1 MRIRRP
7 SAQLELWERW
17 EQPAMAA
24 LPYVMLVIVASM
36 TVAIKWGE
44 SAGDLLI
51 DLGLAAAAGA
61 WMLWNFTLH
70 PAWRQRPR
78 RMVIFFIV
86 LAILMAL
93 LVLRAPWY
101 GFFTFTGYL
110 YAFYLP
116 TGRARAAGVALI
128 ALITATSQ
136 NGGLPKHWTAGA
148 VVIYLVIIC
157 INVVVAGA
165 LTWFGWVSAQQNDQ
179 RKQMVEELSE
189 ANRRLESILEENQGL
204 HDQLLAQAREA
215 GVLDER
221 QRMARE
227 IHDTLAQGLTGII
240 TQLQA
245 AERHGQ
251 SQDERRLAHRA
262 GHPAGQGQP
271 DRGPP
276 VGPGHAARAAGV
288 GPAARGTGRR
298 RQQVDADPRGAR
310 YGHDHRPAT
319 ADPARCRDH
328 PAARRAGGAGQRGPA
343 RPGGQGRADP
353 VLHGGSGEPGYPRR
367 RRGLRPAA
375 GRRHRARP
383 GGRQRVR
390 PAGHAAAG
398 RGRGRDPGGRVR
410 ARRRH
415 RGLGQRAHGRWLVS
429 AAPIRLLIAD
439 DHPVVRDGLS
449 GMFSGDDGFEVIGEA
464 ANGAQAVTLACALE
478 PDVILMDL
486 RMPEMDGVAAI
497 AELARRK
504 VAARVLVL
512 TTYDTDSDV
521 VRAVEAGATG
531 YLLKD
536 SPRGDLLRAV
546 RAAARGEAAL
556 SPSVA
561 TRLLGQVRAPA
572 QEPLSQREFEVLE
585 LVARGATNREAAAK
599 LFISEATVKTHL
611 LHIYAKLGVSD
622 RAAAV
627 AEGFQRGLLR
637 QR

>member
-36 TVAIKWGE
+36 TVVIKWGE

-78 RMVIFFIV
+78 RMVVFFIV

-157 INVVVAGA
+157 INVGVAGA

-215 GVLDER
+215 GMLDER

-251 SQDERRLAHRA
+251 SQDERRRHIDLATQLARDSLTEARRSVRAMQPEPLESARLPEALADVASKWTRIHGVPATVTTTGQPRRIRPDAEITLLRAAQEALVNVARHARA
-262 GHPAGQGQP
+262 GKVGLTLSYMEDQVNLDIRDDGVGFDPQPAGAT
-271 DRGPP
+271 
-276 VGPGHAARAAGV
+276 V
-288 GPAARGTGRR
+288 PA
-298 RQQVDADPRGAR
+298 
-310 YGHDHRPAT
+310 
-319 ADPARCRDH
+319 
-328 PAARRAGGAGQRGPA
+328 RAGG
-343 RPGGQGRADP
+343 
-353 VLHGGSGEPGYPRR
+353 SGY
-367 RRGLRPAA
+367 GLLAM
-375 GRRHRARP
+375 
-383 GGRQRVR
+383 RQRVEGV
-390 PAGHAAAG
+390 AGTLEVESA
-398 RGRGRDPGGRVR
+398 PGGGT
-410 ARRRH
+410 AI
-415 RGLGQRAHGRWLVS
+415 S
-429 AAPIRLLIAD
+429 ASVPT
-439 DHPVVRDGLS
+439 DG
-449 GMFSGDDGFEVIGEA
+449 GW
-464 ANGAQAVTLACALE
+464 
-478 PDVILMDL
+478 
-486 RMPEMDGVAAI
+486 
-497 AELARRK
+497 
-504 VAARVLVL
+504 
-512 TTYDTDSDV
+512 
-521 VRAVEAGATG
+521 
-531 YLLKD
+531 
-536 SPRGDLLRAV
+536 
-546 RAAARGEAAL
+546 
-556 SPSVA
+556 
-561 TRLLGQVRAPA
+561 
-572 QEPLSQREFEVLE
+572 
-585 LVARGATNREAAAK
+585 
-599 LFISEATVKTHL
+599 
-611 LHIYAKLGVSD
+611 
-622 RAAAV
+622 
-627 AEGFQRGLLR
+627 
-637 QR
+637 